1 MACSEEDEAQCYA
14 KLMQL
19 QKPAGNTLKALL
31 EYEIKKK
38 RLSIDQVL
46 LSHKKKILRKVEHSA
61 KDLLFPK
68 GKQQTNVDKW
78 DISLFCYILRTC
90 CMLQPTQDNDVNDVR
105 TTRNYIAH
113 SPKPCVSNADYA
125 MHANVFKT
133 FITNTLNHINDQD
146 LKAEINEQVQ
156 EAERPVGKQVI
167 EAYTICHKSNSS
179 VVDDVKEH
187 LDKHHAVVLDKFED
201 LEKLINTLP
210 KESQAKL
217 EPPNLASFKLLIK
230 NCSPDEEEKIS
241 QVLVRIF
248 GEHLGKKFSTLP
260 EETCEGL
267 KHIVGQICKEL
278 QKMVDLTEAKYGC
291 VCITIRF
298 YDFVSYMDFLDKSV
312 NGKLTEIALPLQ
324 NALRCCFEIEDLQVE
339 FVMNDEQLL
348 DCFDHTLECLK
359 NVYSSLMKT
368 THVNEQDG
376 NTHPNN
382 NEQSTLYSAAPV
394 TEVPDILMST
404 FCTVLDKQSDL
415 SISKNDAEKYGQV
428 LKDAIEIFTA
438 GSMIQSE
445 KEQDQSPPGEAEVN
459 IRSTKQSAESEKE
472 ALLLKGKGQEQ
483 FRAAGAEREL
493 NLKRQSA
500 KTNEESISTTGTGHF
515 QSPALEK
522 GGAAEGHFKQE
533 STENVDE
540 DLLSKDFKNLP
551 VIDLDPSSLGKAK
564 YIRVTNQYEESETLL
579 QKRTDQYL
587 PLPVEA
593 EKDKHY
599 HVASMP
605 GSMIQSEKEQDQSP
619 PGEAEVNIR
628 STKQSTESEKEAL
641 LLKGKGQEQFRAAG
655 AERVLNLKRQSAKT
669 NEESISTTGT
679 GHFQSPAL
687 EKGGAA
693 EGHFKQE
700 STENEDEDLLS
711 KDFKNL
717 PVIDLDPSSLG
728 KAKYI
733 RVTNQYEESET
744 LLQKS
749 NGTDQYLPLPV
760 EAEKDKHYHVASMP
774 GSMIQ
779 SEKEQ
784 DQSPPG
790 EVEVDIRSTKQS
802 VESEKGALLLKGK
815 GQGQFRAVGAER
827 EINLNRQT
835 TKSNEESIS
844 TTEYFQIE
852 DSPARDESR
861 LYAKKRELKAQ
872 LIKYYKQSANRIAV
886 RLDIEEAVEK
896 LYETP
901 KLTLK
906 KIENG
911 VIIEEDIPEVSQLF
925 STNDGKMNE
934 KIIIEGEPGTG
945 KTSLCKMIVAD
956 WLRGNTKVEQKPITP
971 NLSKFE
977 FVFFITLRAVKTES
991 RIKAMIVKNILK
1003 SIDPVY
1009 EHEDSLLGEI
1019 LTLDNCLL
1027 LLDGLDEWREEMPHV
1042 QTSWRNCTTVITTRP
1057 YKLAELKIVPTQ
1069 IGKHVKLDGV
1079 QNPNNL
1085 VLKVIRMLEEIN
1097 KTSKNPESCIN
1108 DLKEQQLWHFS
1119 EHPGLLLH
1127 IVWLW
1132 QKNNLR
1138 DKLISTLYQQMIEE
1152 RWFDM
1157 CDKKNQAK
1165 DPRELYDVLS
1175 EIAFHKMI
1183 SENQDESFVFNI
1195 KGIQLE
1201 KFMQYKNASLES
1213 GILTTSYV
1221 PGKRFPQYRFLHK
1234 TFQEFFA
1241 ALYVSK
1247 RGSAL
1252 STSCKL
1258 VKNIYSN
1265 HRNESVFALKQV
1277 FLFLCGLNPYAAKVF
1292 SKTLNELFTEKYEN
1306 MRSAHSFQEM
1316 ILRGYEEAERNGCI
1330 GEEFCL
1336 QHIVLNQWLTWN
1348 QKSIL
1353 KVVLDKRKSNLE
1365 SLHIDGESDLTSS
1378 LQYIGDPTILNLQS
1392 CQHLKY
1398 VVIQNIPYDDIN
1410 ELNLNGVL
1418 ECTIRFRGY
1427 KPAIKLIS
1435 SLQSSDLRSLKI
1447 LKLVNVG
1454 LERKAMDI
1462 FSRLKYVR
1470 LLSLQWSKASPPNDS
1485 NLDLDHLRHLDYLE
1499 TLSLKGLHFSD
1510 VVNLHMQ
1517 NLQKL
1522 DVGFRTQQRAPQL
1535 MASLLQ
1541 EGDGSITTFPDGTHF
1556 VIRDLRLHNILF
1568 SAIVFRR
1575 LVSLVLQSRHSV
1587 CVKLETCT
1595 IEEDIKQLPEEME
1608 NQPAFHMV
1616 VPHPASPGYETNIKI
1631 LEVTLSAKMFRFL
1644 VNGIMQS
1651 GKIVDC
1657 ELMNCI
1663 LKPNEELRRLMMEIE
1678 NQPKIHVNKF
1688 SRGEQGRCIKFSR
1701 SSVKA

>member
-339 FVMNDEQLL
+339 FVMNDEHGVLEECVLL
-348 DCFDHTLECLK
+348 IDENDT
-359 NVYSSLMKT
+359 
-368 THVNEQDG
+368 
-376 NTHPNN
+376 P
-382 NEQSTLYSAAPV
+382 APV

-579 QKRTDQYL
+579 QK
-587 PLPVEA
+587 
-593 EKDKHY
+593 
-599 HVASMP
+599 SN

-641 LLKGKGQEQFRAAG
+641 LLK
-655 AERVLNLKRQSAKT
+655 
-669 NEESISTTGT
+669 
-679 GHFQSPAL
+679 
-687 EKGGAA
+687 
-693 EGHFKQE
+693 
-700 STENEDEDLLS
+700 
-711 KDFKNL
+711 DFKNL

-733 RVTNQYEESET
+733 RVTNQYEER
-744 LLQKS
+744 
-749 NGTDQYLPLPV
+749 TDQYLPLPV
-760 EAEKDKHYHVASMP
+760 EAEKDKHYHVAS
-774 GSMIQ
+774 SMIQ

-802 VESEKGALLLKGK
+802 VESEKGALLLK
-815 GQGQFRAVGAER
+815 
-827 EINLNRQT
+827 
-835 TKSNEESIS
+835 
-844 TTEYFQIE
+844 EYFQIE

-861 LYAKKRELKAQ
+861 LYAKKR
-872 LIKYYKQSANRIAV
+872 
-886 RLDIEEAVEK
+886 
-896 LYETP
+896 
-901 KLTLK
+901 
-906 KIENG
+906 
-911 VIIEEDIPEVSQLF
+911 
-925 STNDGKMNE
+925 
-934 KIIIEGEPGTG
+934 
-945 KTSLCKMIVAD
+945 
-956 WLRGNTKVEQKPITP
+956 
-971 NLSKFE
+971 
-977 FVFFITLRAVKTES
+977 
-991 RIKAMIVKNILK
+991 
-1003 SIDPVY
+1003 
-1009 EHEDSLLGEI
+1009 
-1019 LTLDNCLL
+1019 
-1027 LLDGLDEWREEMPHV
+1027 
-1042 QTSWRNCTTVITTRP
+1042 
-1057 YKLAELKIVPTQ
+1057 
-1069 IGKHVKLDGV
+1069 
-1079 QNPNNL
+1079 
-1085 VLKVIRMLEEIN
+1085 
-1097 KTSKNPESCIN
+1097 
-1108 DLKEQQLWHFS
+1108 
-1119 EHPGLLLH
+1119 
-1127 IVWLW
+1127 
-1132 QKNNLR
+1132 
-1138 DKLISTLYQQMIEE
+1138 
-1152 RWFDM
+1152 
-1157 CDKKNQAK
+1157 
-1165 DPRELYDVLS
+1165 
-1175 EIAFHKMI
+1175 
-1183 SENQDESFVFNI
+1183 
-1195 KGIQLE
+1195 
-1201 KFMQYKNASLES
+1201 
-1213 GILTTSYV
+1213 
-1221 PGKRFPQYRFLHK
+1221 
-1234 TFQEFFA
+1234 
-1241 ALYVSK
+1241 
-1247 RGSAL
+1247 
-1252 STSCKL
+1252 
-1258 VKNIYSN
+1258 
-1265 HRNESVFALKQV
+1265 
-1277 FLFLCGLNPYAAKVF
+1277 
-1292 SKTLNELFTEKYEN
+1292 
-1306 MRSAHSFQEM
+1306 
-1316 ILRGYEEAERNGCI
+1316 
-1330 GEEFCL
+1330 
-1336 QHIVLNQWLTWN
+1336 
-1348 QKSIL
+1348 
-1353 KVVLDKRKSNLE
+1353 
-1365 SLHIDGESDLTSS
+1365 
-1378 LQYIGDPTILNLQS
+1378 
-1392 CQHLKY
+1392 
-1398 VVIQNIPYDDIN
+1398 
-1410 ELNLNGVL
+1410 
-1418 ECTIRFRGY
+1418 
-1427 KPAIKLIS
+1427 
-1435 SLQSSDLRSLKI
+1435 
-1447 LKLVNVG
+1447 
-1454 LERKAMDI
+1454 
-1462 FSRLKYVR
+1462 
-1470 LLSLQWSKASPPNDS
+1470 
-1485 NLDLDHLRHLDYLE
+1485 
-1499 TLSLKGLHFSD
+1499 
-1510 VVNLHMQ
+1510 
-1517 NLQKL
+1517 
-1522 DVGFRTQQRAPQL
+1522 AP
-1535 MASLLQ
+1535 S
-1541 EGDGSITTFPDGTHF
+1541 
-1556 VIRDLRLHNILF
+1556 
-1568 SAIVFRR
+1568 
-1575 LVSLVLQSRHSV
+1575 
-1587 CVKLETCT
+1587 
-1595 IEEDIKQLPEEME
+1595 
-1608 NQPAFHMV
+1608 
-1616 VPHPASPGYETNIKI
+1616 
-1631 LEVTLSAKMFRFL
+1631 
-1644 VNGIMQS
+1644 
-1651 GKIVDC
+1651 
-1657 ELMNCI
+1657 
-1663 LKPNEELRRLMMEIE
+1663 
-1678 NQPKIHVNKF
+1678 
-1688 SRGEQGRCIKFSR
+1688 
-1701 SSVKA
+1701 